1 MNIVE
6 KTLCNQEKN
15 VLVVPEIGINHN
27 GSLEVA
33 KEMVLSAKRAGA
45 KLIKHQT
52 HVCEDEMCSAARN
65 VIPGNADI
73 SIYNIMENA
82 ALSED
87 EEFELKRYTEELGMM
102 FLSTPFSRAAADR
115 LEKFGVGAYKIG
127 SGELNNYPLIEHI
140 AEFGKPMIIST
151 GMNDLKAIEKTVNIV
166 EKYSVKYALMHTTNL
181 YPTKPEQVRLGAML
195 ELMEAFKGV
204 PVGLSDHTVN
214 NNACIAAMGL
224 GAKIVERHYTDRMDR
239 VGPDIVCSMDEN
251 ALKELL
257 LAAEEVPYMLG
268 GHKTALKEEQVT
280 IDFAYAS
287 VVTIKAIKKGEIFTK
302 DNLWVKRPGTGDFLA
317 ESYEMLL
324 GKKAACDIDADEQL
338 KKDMVSRS

>member
-1 MNIVE
+1 
-6 KTLCNQEKN
+6 
-15 VLVVPEIGINHN
+15 
-27 GSLEVA
+27 
-33 KEMVLSAKRAGA
+33 
-45 KLIKHQT
+45 
-52 HVCEDEMCSAARN
+52 
-65 VIPGNADI
+65 
-73 SIYNIMENA
+73 
-82 ALSED
+82 
-87 EEFELKRYTEELGMM
+87 
-102 FLSTPFSRAAADR
+102 
-115 LEKFGVGAYKIG
+115 
-127 SGELNNYPLIEHI
+127 
-140 AEFGKPMIIST
+140 
-151 GMNDLKAIEKTVNIV
+151 MNDLRAIEKTVNIV

-268 GHKTALKEEQVT
+268 GHKVALKEEQVT

-287 VVTIKAIKKGEIFTK
+287 VVTIKPIKKGELFTK
-302 DNLWVKRPGTGDFLA
+302 YNLWVKRPGTGDFLA
-317 ESYEMLL
+317 ESYERLL
-324 GKKAACDIDADEQL
+324 GKKAACDIEADEQL
-338 KKDMVSRS
+338 RKNMVE